1 MAFGIGINTQ
11 EASAGEVQGI
21 QKEIACDCWF
31 TSTGKMIPQM
41 IKVQDEDGVIHKI
54 TRIQVCSREKKN
66 YAGIPS
72 TEFDCMLILLNQKL
86 RVRLI
91 YYQTENRWVLN
102 FRD

>member
-54 TRIQVCSREKKN
+54 TRIQVCSQEKKN